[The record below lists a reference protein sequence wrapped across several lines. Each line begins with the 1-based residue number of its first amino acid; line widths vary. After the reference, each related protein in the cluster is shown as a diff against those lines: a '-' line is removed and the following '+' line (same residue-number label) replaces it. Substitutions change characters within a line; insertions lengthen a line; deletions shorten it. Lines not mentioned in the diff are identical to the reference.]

1 MLMRRVSLLALASGT
16 TRFASTKRLFL
27 PDRRAGFRCYDRV
40 MSAVLDR
47 TQNVLP
53 SRFAWLM
60 GLYGENHERLVR
72 LFAPQRLE
80 TGSYRSSVG
89 DGLDL
94 RLDILERH
102 RYTLDLHLTYA
113 FVDATTGEP
122 APSAQLRMYN
132 DAHVAEV
139 LACCADRRLISMIGE
154 LEPARTVFEK
164 RLQRSTFLSRWL
176 EYLGEQGHSLATL
189 EIARRN
195 EKRRPS
201 ASPVTVAKHVVG
213 ALGT

>member
-1 MLMRRVSLLALASGT
+1 
-16 TRFASTKRLFL
+16 
-27 PDRRAGFRCYDRV
+27 

-60 GLYGENHERLVR
+60 GLYAENHARLMR

-80 TGSYRSSVG
+80 VGYYRSSVG
-89 DGLDL
+89 DGLDV
-94 RLDILERH
+94 RLDVLERH
-102 RYTLDLHLTYA
+102 RYTLDLRLTYA
-113 FVDATTGEP
+113 FVDAATGEP

-139 LACCADRRLISMIGE
+139 LACCADRRLLSRIGP
-154 LEPARTVFEK
+154 LEPARSVFDK

-176 EYLGEQGHSLATL
+176 EYLAEQGHSLATL
-189 EIARRN
+189 DAARAHDSA
-195 EKRRPS
+195 EDLLPLRPN
-201 ASPVTVAKHVVG
+201 APRAAAG
-213 ALGT
+213 